1 MSPRQRKAEC
11 GACSPR
17 TANTSIPDTT
27 TPTPA
32 DIDEAGSLL
41 DAAGWTGRDGDGYR
55 ADAGG
60 SRLTIKLL
68 ATIPTYPLDDVLEA
82 WQAEIRQ
89 NAGAEVEL
97 EYVENALV
105 YDLLAGNDY
114 EAFPRQVGGL
124 DLSLQLNRAF
134 GSTTPDLKYGQIDG
148 ITIGSIVAGSKLA
161 DPQVDQWLVQAT
173 KATDE
178 ATRQGLFDQVTR
190 FISSSTAPSRCHCSR
205 TATAW
210 PRHPASTT
218 SPRSSILPATSSAP
232 RRTTSQST
240 DDGTI

>member
-1 MSPRQRKAEC
+1 MWSLLSPDSKYFDSRHD
-11 GACSPR
+11 
-17 TANTSIPDTT
+17 DTY
-27 TPTPA
+27 PA

-60 SRLTIKLL
+60 SRLKIKLL

-89 NAGAEVEL
+89 NVEAEVEL

-105 YDLLAGNDY
+105 YDLLAGNAY

-190 FISSSTAPSRCHCSR
+190 FILDNAV
-205 TATAW
+205 A
-210 PRHPASTT
+210 
-218 SPRSSILPATSSAP
+218 LPLFTDRNSVAATSSVHNLTTLFDPP
-232 RRTTSQST
+232 RNVVSASAY
-240 DDGTI
+240 DIAVN